1 MNKIDI
7 KFDRS
12 LGEILDKHGLKVPS
26 SIARFVLP
34 EVEKIFQEERNYYM
48 SLVLGTY
55 IDVDFNN
62 NGPHASK
69 FGNEELLGELC
80 NAMQIR
86 ANEDTLNELK
96 KRLYKEGAKFAYVTD
111 SKMQED
117 GYYIT
122 VTYKKGE

>member
-1 MNKIDI
+1 MGKIEI

-48 SLVLGTY
+48 SLALGTY

-62 NGPHASK
+62 DGPNASK
-69 FGNEELLGELC
+69 FGNEELLSELC
-80 NAMQIR
+80 NAMRVR
-86 ANEDTLNELK
+86 ANEDALNELK
-96 KRLYKEGAKFAYVTD
+96 KHLYKEGAKFVSVTD
-111 SKMQED
+111 SKIQDD

>member
-1 MNKIDI
+1 MSKIEV

-34 EVEKIFQEERNYYM
+34 EVEKIFQEERNYYT

-62 NGPHASK
+62 DGPNASK
-69 FGNEELLGELC
+69 FGNEELLNELC
-80 NAMQIR
+80 NTMQIH
-86 ANEDTLNELK
+86 ANEDALNSLK
-96 KRLYKEGAKFAYVTD
+96 KHLYKESAKFASVAD
-111 SKMQED
+111 SKILED

>member
-1 MNKIDI
+1 MNKIEI

-48 SLVLGTY
+48 SLALGTY
-55 IDVDFNN
+55 IDVDFGN
-62 NGPHASK
+62 NGPYASK
-69 FGNEELLGELC
+69 FGNEKLLSELC
-80 NAMQIR
+80 DAMQIR
-86 ANEDTLNELK
+86 ANEDALNGLK
-96 KRLYKEGAKFAYVTD
+96 KHLYKESAKFASVTD
-111 SKMQED
+111 YKIQDD

>member
-1 MNKIDI
+1 MNKIEL

-12 LGEILDKHGLKVPS
+12 LGEILDKHGLKIPS

-62 NGPHASK
+62 DGPNASK
-69 FGNEELLGELC
+69 FGNEELLTELC

-86 ANEDTLNELK
+86 ANEDALNELK
-96 KRLYKEGAKFAYVTD
+96 KHLYKEGAKFASVVD
-111 SKMQED
+111 SKIQDD

-122 VTYKKGE
+122 VSYKKGE

>member
-1 MNKIDI
+1 MSKIEV

-12 LGEILDKHGLKVPS
+12 LGEILDKHGLKIPS

-34 EVEKIFQEERNYYM
+34 EVEKIFQEERNYYI
-48 SLVLGTY
+48 SLALETY

-69 FGNEELLGELC
+69 FGNEKLLTELC

-86 ANEDTLNELK
+86 ANEDALNELK
-96 KRLYKEGAKFAYVTD
+96 KYLYKEGAKFASVVD
-111 SKMQED
+111 SKIQED